1 VTLTVSAK
9 LPWRSGDGSLNT
21 WRVIKYLGSKRRLV
35 QAISALA
42 AGCRARTAVDLFTGT
57 TRVAQELK
65 RQGAFVTAVDT
76 ATYSEVLS
84 QCYISTDAALVD
96 NAELAETIAELNAL
110 AGQRGYFTEVF
121 CERSR
126 YLRPENGVRVDAI
139 RDAIEEGHS
148 TSPLYPVL
156 LTSLLE
162 AADRVDSTT
171 GLQMAYLKQ
180 WAPRALQ
187 PLTLRVP
194 ELLAGSGRAMRADAS
209 QAVGMIGPVDFA
221 YLDPPYNQHRY
232 FTNYHVW
239 ETLIRW
245 DAPEHYGIACKR
257 ADAKG
262 AANRSK
268 FNVRLTMPAALA
280 ELIAGIEATVVVV
293 SCNDE
298 SWLGRDELV
307 EMCAVRG
314 HVELLEFDSK
324 RYVGAQIGIH
334 DLSGHKVGKVSHLRN
349 IERLAVCGPRPA
361 VLDAVEACRK
371 RALEDS
377 DAPLGRSVA
386 EVGQP

>member
-1 VTLTVSAK
+1 M
-9 LPWRSGDGSLNT
+9 
-21 WRVIKYLGSKRRLV
+21 IKYLGSKRRLV

-42 AGCRARTAVDLFTGT
+42 SGCGARTAADLFTGT

-76 ATYSEVLS
+76 ATYSEVLA
-84 QCYISTDAALVD
+84 QCYIGTDAASVD
-96 NAELAETIAELNAL
+96 RSGLEEVIGELNGL
-110 AGQRGYFTEVF
+110 EGRKGYFTEVF

-126 YLRPENGVRVDAI
+126 YLRPENGARVDAI
-139 RDAIEEGHS
+139 RDAIEEHHRQ
-148 TSPLYPVL
+148 SPLYPVL

-187 PLTLRVP
+187 PLSLRMP
-194 ELLAGSGRAMRADAS
+194 ELVAGPGRALRADARE
-209 QAVGMIGPVDFA
+209 AVASIGPVDFA

-245 DAPEHYGIACKR
+245 DSPDHYGIACKR
-257 ADAKG
+257 ADSKS
-262 AANRSK
+262 ANTRSE
-268 FNVRLTMPAALA
+268 FNSRLTMPLALA
-280 ELIAGIEATVVVV
+280 DIVTNIEATVVVV

-307 EMCAVRG
+307 EMCACRG

-334 DLSGHKVGKVSHLRN
+334 DLAGRKVGRVSHLRN
-349 IERLAVCGPRPA
+349 LERLAVCGPRRE
-361 VLDAVEACRK
+361 VLGAIEACR
-371 RALEDS
+371 RQAS
-377 DAPLGRSVA
+377 DASVA
-386 EVGQP
+386 ASTRVEVM